1 MPRRFGH
8 LGPRQAQQHV
18 VVHAWSRAWIAL
30 FSRASRRSA
39 RTASSC
45 CPKCLGGSA
54 SSRHCRLGSMSRS
67 YCQLE
72 AQQAQRHA
80 WELQAAQ
87 SAAGSAACPGA
98 SASSKRGRPSSMS
111 TRFGQLEARSP
122 CGSASSRG
130 CSLTQEFLPAG
141 AAGAAT
147 CLGCRPAQVLRAQP
161 HAQQAQ

>member
-1 MPRRFGH
+1 MPRRFGQ

-30 FSRASRRSA
+30 VFQGVEAQCKNRELVLPPVPGRF
-39 RTASSC
+39 
-45 CPKCLGGSA
+45 G
-54 SSRHCRLGSMSRS
+54 
-67 YCQLE
+67 QLE
-72 AQQAQRHA
+72 ALRHA

-98 SASSKRGRPSSMS
+98 SASSRRGRPSSMS

-130 CSLTQEFLPAG
+130 CSLTSALKSFYQQARQ
-141 AAGAAT
+141 AQQHAWA
-147 CLGCRPAQVLRAQP
+147 CRPAQVLRAQP